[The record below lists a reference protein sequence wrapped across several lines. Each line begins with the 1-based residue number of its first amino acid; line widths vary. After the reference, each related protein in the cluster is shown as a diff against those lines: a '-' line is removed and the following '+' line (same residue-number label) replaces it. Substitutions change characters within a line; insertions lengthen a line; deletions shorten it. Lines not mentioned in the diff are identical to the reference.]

1 MIVQL
6 RRRCGRHVSNERI
19 ERFVA
24 KFNQTQLPDLLF
36 GGFSHQK
43 CTRRIPPEGN
53 PRFSTCKGI
62 TTFVAI
68 AGCKVVI
75 VVKLL
80 ETTTQFCRRNQ
91 TDRGKETV
99 YVQNGKS
106 FSFINSCYHSAKHHT
121 RVIMYKDLKV
131 KNQSIK
137 INTKQTFDKNFESIT
152 QSPYVLVVTKFW
164 QGVNCSSNTLMCSGP
179 GCSKTG

>member
-75 VVKLL
+75 VVNLL
-80 ETTTQFCRRNQ
+80 ETTTQFCRRNK

-106 FSFINSCYHSAKHHT
+106 FSFTVQSIT
-121 RVIMYKDLKV
+121 RVLSCTKISRLK
-131 KNQSIK
+131 IK
-137 INTKQTFDKNFESIT
+137 ALK
-152 QSPYVLVVTKFW
+152 
-164 QGVNCSSNTLMCSGP
+164 
-179 GCSKTG
+179 